1 MYVTECPYCGQRVR
15 KRAPK
20 LERGAEPDAVP
31 RRRRPPWLVDA
42 RLAERRGDDR
52 GNDLIGVAVIAAVL
66 LLLPLADVD
75 TSWAAGLGG
84 AAAGAVIGVLI
95 SPLRR

>member
-1 MYVTECPYCGQRVR
+1 MALDVYP
-15 KRAPK
+15 AI
-20 LERGAEPDAVP
+20 GANGAALALLTAWV
-31 RRRRPPWLVDA
+31 VDD

-52 GNDLIGVAVIAAVL
+52 ENDLLGVAVVAGVL

-84 AAAGAVIGVLI
+84 AAAGAVIGALI